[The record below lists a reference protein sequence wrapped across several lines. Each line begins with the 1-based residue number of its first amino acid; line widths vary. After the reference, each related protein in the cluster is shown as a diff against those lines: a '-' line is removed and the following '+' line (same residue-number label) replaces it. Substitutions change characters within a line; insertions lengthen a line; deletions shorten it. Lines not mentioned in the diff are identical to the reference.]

1 MKKFVFLFLIPN
13 LVYRHNP
20 NNHINQHNIINPSY
34 RSTLGDIN
42 NDGSI
47 NNNSVQPCLEY
58 RFKPEFFQFKIN
70 LNKNILA

>member
-20 NNHINQHNIINPSY
+20 NNHINQQNIINPSY

-47 NNNSVQPCLEY
+47 NIQD
-58 RFKPEFFQFKIN
+58 I
-70 LNKNILA
+70 ILLDKRSHRGPGE